1 VFRGSHRYT
10 GAGDLINAGVL
21 CWELFLFED
30 SLLLLCDPAQHS
42 EGSGFFKMLWS
53 GYPMI

>member
-1 VFRGSHRYT
+1 VFRVSYRNV

-30 SLLLLCDPAQHS
+30 SLLSCDAA
-42 EGSGFFKMLWS
+42 
-53 GYPMI
+53 